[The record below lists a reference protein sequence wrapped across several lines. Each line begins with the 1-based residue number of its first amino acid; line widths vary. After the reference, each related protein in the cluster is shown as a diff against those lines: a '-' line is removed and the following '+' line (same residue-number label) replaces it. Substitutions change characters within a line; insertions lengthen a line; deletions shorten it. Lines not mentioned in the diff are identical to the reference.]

1 MRLFIA
7 IPVEDAL
14 KQQLINIQNEIR
26 ETRAHIRLVEPENIH
41 LTVRFLGETS
51 PEQSLLIASLIKKAA
66 SNYKRFEMELK
77 SIGAF
82 PSGNNPRVVWVG
94 CHETAGE
101 NKLLMIYQDIEKG
114 LHPFNLSSPDVK
126 SRGYQS
132 GVPESRRNVGMSG
145 IGSNQTFSPHITLGR
160 VKSPK
165 NKEAL
170 TRLLNE
176 RAEFSAGKQFVKEIV
191 LFQSQLRP
199 DGPVYS
205 VVESAPLL

>member
-26 ETRAHIRLVEPENIH
+26 GTGAHIRLVEPENIH
-41 LTVRFLGETS
+41 LTVRFLGEINS
-51 PEQSLLIASLIKKAA
+51 EQSSLIANLIKKAT

-77 SIGAF
+77 RIGAF

-101 NKLLMIYQDIEKG
+101 NKLLKIYQDIEKG
-114 LHPFNLSSPDVK
+114 LHPFKALSPDVT
-126 SRGYQS
+126 SRGCQS
-132 GVPESRRNVGMSG
+132 GVPEPRLNGVSG

-170 TRLLNE
+170 TRLLDE
-176 RAEFSAGKQFVKEIV
+176 RAEFSAGKQVVKEVV

-205 VVESAPLL
+205 VVDIGSLAD